1 MTSQYQSANLRCAL
15 IFKARG
21 FKMRVNIQ
29 LFIAFQITISPRT
42 GPALQYNTI
51 QYNTIQYNTIQY
63 NTIQY
68 NTIQYNTIQYKRLT
82 RVRTKERPT
91 VYHDLTWQ
99 NFEIWTLESHFNTVL
114 NCVYEDC
121 LTIRIMSVIIQNRL
135 KTKRSES
142 TPRESSFHTLATR
155 W

>member
-68 NTIQYNTIQYKRLT
+68 NTIQYNTIQYNTIQYNTIQKTDARADKGKTNCLPRSHLAKFRNLDFGIAFQYRTQLRL
-82 RVRTKERPT
+82 RGLLDNKNYVGHNTKPT
-91 VYHDLTWQ
+91 Q
-99 NFEIWTLESHFNTVL
+99 NQ
-114 NCVYEDC
+114 
-121 LTIRIMSVIIQNRL
+121 TIR
-135 KTKRSES
+135 EH
-142 TPRESSFHTLATR
+142 P
-155 W
+155 